1 LEPYGWRAR
10 IGVVYIASST
20 VMEPELWAM
29 APPGVSF
36 HVTRVRLPSV
46 TSQALLGLAD
56 SFVEAARLLAEA
68 PLDVLLIACT
78 SGSFVGGP
86 GYDQDLL
93 ARLGGVTGG
102 IPATTTAT
110 ATVQALGALGVR
122 RVAVATPY
130 TPEVNQRLVGFLE
143 SSGYA
148 VAGLEG
154 LGLDDDRTINAVP
167 LEAVYRLARRADRP
181 GAEALFL
188 SCTGLRTVGIL
199 GVLEADLGKPVVSAV
214 SASLWH
220 SLRLAG
226 VAQPLPGYG
235 RLFDRAVGNGPGT
248 SPASERGRR
257 RGDPNAG

>member
-1 LEPYGWRAR
+1 
-10 IGVVYIASST
+10 
-20 VMEPELWAM
+20 MEPELWAM

-36 HVTRVRLPSV
+36 HVTRVSLPSV
-46 TSQALLGLAD
+46 TPAALLGLAD
-56 SFVEAARLLAEA
+56 SLVEAARLLAEA

-93 ARLGGVTGG
+93 VRVRGVTGA

-110 ATVQALGALGVR
+110 ATVRALGALGVR

-130 TPEVNQRLVGFLE
+130 TPAVNQRLVGFLE
-143 SSGYA
+143 SSGCA

-167 LEAVYRLARRADRP
+167 LEVVYRLARRADRP
-181 GAEALFL
+181 EAEALFL
-188 SCTGLRTVGIL
+188 SCTGMRTAGIL

-220 SLRLAG
+220 CLRLAG
-226 VAQPLPGYG
+226 VTQSLPGYG
-235 RLFDRAVGNGPGT
+235 RLFDRAAGDGAGT
-248 SPASERGRR
+248 SPASAQPKR